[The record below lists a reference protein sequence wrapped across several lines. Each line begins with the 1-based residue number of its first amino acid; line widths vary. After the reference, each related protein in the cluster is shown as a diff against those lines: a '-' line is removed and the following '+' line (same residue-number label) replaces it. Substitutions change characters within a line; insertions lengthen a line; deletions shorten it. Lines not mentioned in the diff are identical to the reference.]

1 MKDPTSAYT
10 LEELLQKIKD
20 DTHNRVSKRTVYYYR
35 QQGLLPPPTGAGRA
49 ARYSNEHVALI
60 GAINHLV
67 RVEHRPIAEIRTL
80 LEGGGV
86 PSSDPRAAD
95 LVLGQEVNILF
106 SSAVLPQIE
115 ESPDQ
120 SPLNFGAG
128 IDGGWSNAD
137 ASSSEIISSPEDP
150 GSARDYVS
158 RVLSRTA
165 SVSTPRYPA
174 TSSPTTPYRYPYP
187 LPSVR
192 GVVGSFS
199 PGLNPDQ
206 ERPQVLGG
214 VKPPFIDRPGGLPPD
229 PGGGFTVPV
238 PPPVTPYYTPR
249 TSERSTWERIYL
261 SPDLELAV
269 RRPTTRESN
278 RALSRIIESAKT
290 ILEEEGIK

>member
-1 MKDPTSAYT
+1 MKNHTASYT

-35 QQGLLPPPTGAGRA
+35 QQGLLPPPSGAGRA
-49 ARYSNEHVALI
+49 ARYSDEHVALI

-95 LVLGQEVNILF
+95 LVLGQQVNVLF
-106 SSAVLPQIE
+106 SSTAPSAFELDPSE
-115 ESPDQ
+115 
-120 SPLNFGAG
+120 PLNFGAG
-128 IDGGWSNAD
+128 IDGGWSSNAD
-137 ASSSEIISSPEDP
+137 ASASDTTSSPEDP
-150 GSARDYVS
+150 GSARAYVA

-165 SVSTPRYPA
+165 SSSTPRYPA
-174 TSSPTTPYRYPYP
+174 TSSPTAPYRYPYP

-199 PGLNPDQ
+199 PDLDPDQ
-206 ERPQVLGG
+206 ELPQVLGG
-214 VKPPFIDRPGGLPPD
+214 VKPPFIDRPGGLPAD
-229 PGGGFTVPV
+229 PGGGFTVPAST
-238 PPPVTPYYTPR
+238 PATPYYTPR

-278 RALSRIIESAKT
+278 RALSRIIESAKA